1 MDPTVHY
8 RPHFAAFTKRS
19 AASAASCRASYSECE
34 KYFSTA
40 RESSE
45 LGCQCASGQI
55 LSTQQ
60 GFRVCS
66 ALSSSGPVW
75 LLSLSASLARGLW
88 SGPEGSRVHSAWN
101 CCQSPPLRAWLLPT
115 LAWPLHMRLF
125 PAQPASLHFS
135 SSSFGLLHFLPA
147 QRLSS
152 FPGLYPQCPPAH
164 LQAPDIGTGLL
175 GPLWLGPF

>member
-1 MDPTVHY
+1 MLRNLNPTVHY
-8 RPHFAAFTKRS
+8 RPHFAAFTKLS
-19 AASAASCRASYSECE
+19 AASAASCRASFSECG
-34 KYFSTA
+34 KHFSTA

-55 LSTQQ
+55 LSTRE

-75 LLSLSASLARGLW
+75 LLSLSASLARGPW
-88 SGPEGSRVHSAWN
+88 SGPEGSGVHSAWN

-135 SSSFGLLHFLPA
+135 SSSFGLL
-147 QRLSS
+147 QLSPCS
-152 FPGLYPQCPPAH
+152 ASQFFSWAAPPA
-164 LQAPDIGTGLL
+164 PSCPSTG
-175 GPLWLGPF
+175 PRHWH

>member
-1 MDPTVHY
+1 MNPIVHY
-8 RPHFAAFTKRS
+8 RPHFAAFTKLS
-19 AASAASCRASYSECE
+19 AASAASCRASFSECG
-34 KYFSTA
+34 KHFSTA

-55 LSTQQ
+55 LSTRE

-75 LLSLSASLARGLW
+75 LLSLSASLARGPW
-88 SGPEGSRVHSAWN
+88 SGPEGSGVHSAWN
-101 CCQSPPLRAWLLPT
+101 CCQSPPLSTCVYFLPSQ
-115 LAWPLHMRLF
+115 LRFISQAAHLG
-125 PAQPASLHFS
+125 S
-135 SSSFGLLHFLPA
+135 SNFLPA

-152 FPGLYPQCPPAH
+152 FPGLHPQRPPAH
-164 LQAPDIGTGLL
+164 LQAPDIGTDLP